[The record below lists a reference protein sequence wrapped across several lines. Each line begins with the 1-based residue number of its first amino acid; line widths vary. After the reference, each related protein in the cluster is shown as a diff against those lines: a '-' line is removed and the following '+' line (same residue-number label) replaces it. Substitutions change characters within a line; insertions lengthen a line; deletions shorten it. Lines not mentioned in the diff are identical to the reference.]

1 MIYPL
6 RIRVLS
12 LGVRDFAL
20 INQRMASNGIA
31 IDGKTW

>member
-6 RIRVLS
+6 SIRVLS
-12 LGVRDFAL
+12 LGVSDFAL

-31 IDGKTW
+31 LDETTW